1 MSSASTAPVK
11 NLTQAHVAV
20 KPYVRPV
27 LARLGS
33 VREITLGAT
42 TGSNEFGMRG
52 G

>member
-1 MSSASTAPVK
+1 MPSASNSSVK
-11 NLTQAHVAV
+11 NSPKATVTL
-20 KPYVRPV
+20 KPYVRPT

-52 G
+52 